1 MTLKFLK
8 LDVDRMDP
16 MLSEPGQPS
25 GYWRARA
32 HIAVASHSREG
43 DKLFLA
49 TNCREASDVEYWADM
64 FIKELT
70 EIKRRART
78 MKWHHEPSAKKR

>member
-1 MTLKFLK
+1 MNLKFLK
-8 LDVDRMDP
+8 LDVDRIDP
-16 MLSEPGQPS
+16 MPSEPGQPS

-32 HIAVASHSREG
+32 HIAVGSHSREG
-43 DKLFLA
+43 DKILLS
-49 TNCREASDVEYWADM
+49 SDCQEPRHVEYWADK